1 VIGTLLARK
10 APALSRSPLPEP
22 QASWPESWRVSY
34 HFDQLEVYGSRRH
47 LGYSY
52 GYSVRRRRI
61 LDFISAV
68 ALPGD
73 RILDV
78 AGAQGNF
85 SIALAQLGYAV
96 TWNDIRH
103 DLIDFVKMKYPGQ
116 GIEFRPGNLFE
127 LECTQ
132 QYDVALVAEVIEH
145 VAHPDQFLARIAEFV
160 RPGGYVVLTTPN
172 GRYIRNRLPRFSD
185 CTDFARLESSQF
197 GPDAADHIFLLHPDE
212 IHTLA
217 ETSGLEVVKLE
228 LFTNP
233 LTTGYAG
240 TEPLLRVLPR
250 GVVELIERTSQRFP
264 RGISE
269 RLNTQVAVL
278 LRKPR

>member
-1 VIGTLLARK
+1 ML
-10 APALSRSPLPEP
+10 EP
-22 QASWPESWRVSY
+22 QAAWPESWRVSY

-52 GYSVRRRRI
+52 AYDVRKKRI
-61 LDFISAV
+61 LDFIQAV
-68 ALPGD
+68 ATSGD

-85 SIALAQLGYAV
+85 SIALARLGYEV

-103 DLIDFVKMKYPGQ
+103 DLIDFVKMKYSGP

-127 LECTQ
+127 LECNR

-145 VAHPDQFLARIAEFV
+145 VAHPDQFLSRVAEFV
-160 RPGGYVVLTTPN
+160 HPGGYVVLTTPN
-172 GRYIRNRLPRFSD
+172 GRYIRNQLPRFSD
-185 CTDFARLESSQF
+185 CTDFSCLESAQF

-212 IHTLA
+212 ILTLA
-217 ETSGLEVVKLE
+217 QRSGLEAVKLE
-228 LFTNP
+228 MFTNP

-240 TEPLLRVLPR
+240 TGPLLRVLPR
-250 GVVELIERTSQRFP
+250 SMVDFVERTSQRFP
-264 RGISE
+264 RGVSE
-269 RLNTQVAVL
+269 RVNTQLAVV
-278 LRKPR
+278 LRKPRTAPGQAKR